1 MAIRYIVN
9 PGGPTLGLDSGSGL
23 GTIVQDGL
31 TFKDFDRSGQ
41 VLLEAVSG
49 AFDFTG
55 RLPMQMPKNME
66 TVEAHCED
74 LPFDLACYTDAQG
87 HVWDFGYG
95 LSLHGVL
102 DSAVSDIY
110 R

>member
-41 VLLEAVSG
+41 LAPYKDWRKYPEVRA
-49 AFDFTG
+49 
-55 RLPMQMPKNME
+55 
-66 TVEAHCED
+66 ED
-74 LPFDLACYTDAQG
+74 LAATFDPDLVEQYGRMVAEEYRALGMTTALG
-87 HVWDFGYG
+87 RRGYG
-95 LSLHGVL
+95 
-102 DSAVSDIY
+102 DSRPLCHHFGGKS
-110 R
+110 